1 MNIINKKNKIMKKI
15 FILFECSC
23 LVLLIVFSTNTYSQ
37 DILWEKSFGGKQ
49 AEYLLDAI
57 PTADY
62 GFILA
67 GSSLSDKSG
76 NKTESRKG
84 NYDYCLWKISEKGE
98 IDWQKSFGGSKNDML
113 MSVQNTNDGGYILAG
128 TSNSP
133 LDFDKTDATIGHQDL
148 WILKLDAAGK
158 LLWQKTIGGLADE
171 QLACI
176 KVTSDGGYI
185 IGASSASDKYEAK
198 KSETNK
204 NTIYKDTDSRGNLDY
219 WVIKLDKKGTLEWQ
233 KTMGG
238 NYLDQLRSIVQTTDG
253 EYLVGGVSNSGM
265 GFEKNQ
271 KNEGENDFWFMKLDK
286 KGNVIWQQTYGGSG
300 DDQLYTVLQTT
311 DKKYIVAGNTNSAST
326 PKGNSPEGSDF
337 MLLKMDE
344 SGMVLWE
351 KLYTNGTDDVL
362 TNLVKNKDETLLLCG
377 YSRGTSKK
385 KTEGTDAYEV
395 IKIDKDGEEL
405 WRKSV
410 DKKGKNVLN
419 KALETRDGGYVL
431 AGTNSDSTAADFWV
445 VKLKDRKKPDVIKST
460 IEALP
465 NPASTY
471 TNIIVGFDF
480 TKGTASVFDISGRQL
495 QSFAITSR
503 TIPIDL
509 SSLPEG
515 IYIVNIDTDKGRGG
529 IKVIKQ

>member
-1 MNIINKKNKIMKKI
+1 
-15 FILFECSC
+15 
-23 LVLLIVFSTNTYSQ
+23 
-37 DILWEKSFGGKQ
+37 
-49 AEYLLDAI
+49 
-57 PTADY
+57 
-62 GFILA
+62 
-67 GSSLSDKSG
+67 
-76 NKTESRKG
+76 
-84 NYDYCLWKISEKGE
+84 
-98 IDWQKSFGGSKNDML
+98 
-113 MSVQNTNDGGYILAG
+113 
-128 TSNSP
+128 
-133 LDFDKTDATIGHQDL
+133 
-148 WILKLDAAGK
+148 
-158 LLWQKTIGGLADE
+158 
-171 QLACI
+171 
-176 KVTSDGGYI
+176 
-185 IGASSASDKYEAK
+185 
-198 KSETNK
+198 
-204 NTIYKDTDSRGNLDY
+204 
-219 WVIKLDKKGTLEWQ
+219 
-233 KTMGG
+233 
-238 NYLDQLRSIVQTTDG
+238 
-253 EYLVGGVSNSGM
+253 
-265 GFEKNQ
+265 
-271 KNEGENDFWFMKLDK
+271 
-286 KGNVIWQQTYGGSG
+286 
-300 DDQLYTVLQTT
+300 VLQTT
-311 DKKYIVAGNTNSAST
+311 DKNYIVAGNTNSAST

-419 KALETRDGGYVL
+419 KAIETRDGGYVL
-431 AGTNSDSTAADFWV
+431 AGTNSDSVAADFWV

-495 QSFAITSR
+495 QHFAITSR
-503 TIPIDL
+503 TVPIDL

-515 IYIVNIDTDKGRGG
+515 IYIVNIVTDKGRGG
-529 IKVIKQ
+529 IKVIKQEIKN